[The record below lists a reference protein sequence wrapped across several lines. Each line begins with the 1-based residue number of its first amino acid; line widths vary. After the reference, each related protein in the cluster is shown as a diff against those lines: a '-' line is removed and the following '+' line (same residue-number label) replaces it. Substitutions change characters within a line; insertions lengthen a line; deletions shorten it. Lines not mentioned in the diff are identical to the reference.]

1 MPWRISCLSVSIMQR
16 GRGSEADGARRAIES
31 RPVRSEWVDN
41 KGEVGG
47 PFSRLFTANTRLSE
61 R

>member
-1 MPWRISCLSVSIMQR
+1 MPWCISCLLVSIMQR
-16 GRGSEADGARRAIES
+16 GPEADGARRAIES
-31 RPVRSEWVDN
+31 RPVSSEWDDN